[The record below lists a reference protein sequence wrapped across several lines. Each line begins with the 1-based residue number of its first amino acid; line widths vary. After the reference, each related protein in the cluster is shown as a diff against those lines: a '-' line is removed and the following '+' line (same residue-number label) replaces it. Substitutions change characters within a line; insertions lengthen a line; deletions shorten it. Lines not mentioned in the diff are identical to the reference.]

1 MVPRF
6 HREGAVSDNVVMLR
20 PKDRPT
26 VDPYAELQR
35 RRTDMINAWTAWL
48 ATRPDGADVLQEI
61 DGTAG
66 AMRSLADLMAIQ
78 RGRSE

>member
-1 MVPRF
+1 M
-6 HREGAVSDNVVMLR
+6 ADNVVLLR
-20 PKDRPT
+20 PNDRP
-26 VDPYAELQR
+26 VVEPYAELQR
-35 RRTDMINAWTAWL
+35 RRTEMINAWTAWL

-61 DGTAG
+61 DGTSG